1 MNNSITTGLYTLK
14 WFFQCFLDRLPFSLS
29 IRVWDLFLL
38 EGDIIMFAMAYTIL
52 RLHRKTLLKMG
63 MDDLIEFLQK
73 SLASDFRYDDDY
85 VIEQTLRE
93 NLQELRSSR
102 MHHAGPPPDH
112 ELPQKPFGLVD
123 ISAQER
129 MAVLGRT
136 PVREEEK
143 ELHRNSLKR
152 EMDTAMK
159 LSGDISINNDSMDS
173 IETPTLERKPVKVET
188 EQQVSSVLIFWLRL
202 MMIIIATQLFDCI
215 IPLRPR
221 YTDTLCPRDV

>member
-1 MNNSITTGLYTLK
+1 
-14 WFFQCFLDRLPFSLS
+14 
-29 IRVWDLFLL
+29 
-38 EGDIIMFAMAYTIL
+38 MFAMAYTIL

-63 MDDLIEFLQK
+63 MDELIEFLQK

-93 NLQELRSSR
+93 NLQDLRSSR

-123 ISAQER
+123 ISLQER
-129 MAVLGRT
+129 LVVLGRT

-152 EMDTAMK
+152 EMDTALK

-188 EQQVSSVLIFWLRL
+188 DQEQVSSVLMF
-202 MMIIIATQLFDCI
+202 
-215 IPLRPR
+215 
-221 YTDTLCPRDV
+221 